1 MLRVLKAGNASAHR
15 AGNSSVTFL
24 LRRSAGSVAFRP
36 KDSAC
41 LSLKLLRNVAPNA
54 ESRSVRCGSVS
65 VLKESPKRWR
75 AKKELKK
82 MKKSN
87 AVRVTFWLATIFA
100 VVFLMRAESG
110 DKRTSV
116 TPQKEHAT
124 ARLRIFDQNGQ

>member
-82 MKKSN
+82 NEKIKCS
-87 AVRVTFWLATIFA
+87 AGDFLA
-100 VVFLMRAESG
+100 G
-110 DKRTSV
+110 D
-116 TPQKEHAT
+116 HICG
-124 ARLRIFDQNGQ
+124 RIFDAS